1 MHRRQF
7 VRLTGA
13 WLVGLAGAAA
23 LGGCQRDEG
32 SAGGGS
38 SSAGGSAQ
46 GPAGK
51 PDIKQLASGL
61 QTKTVAMIDAINAKN
76 QASMDRAKG
85 DLSKEADKVEDALK
99 SETGQAANRVNAA
112 VNRIRNGLLG
122 NDVKLLEQAR
132 DLLQQAQTQA

>member
-1 MHRRQF
+1 MQRRHIAP
-7 VRLTGA
+7 LAGTWIAG
-13 WLVGLAGAAA
+13 LVGVGTLGA
-23 LGGCQRDEG
+23 CQRDDG
-32 SAGGGS
+32 AANAAGGTAQT
-38 SSAGGSAQ
+38 AG
-46 GPAGK
+46 GK
-51 PDIKQLASGL
+51 PDVKQLASGL

-76 QASMDRAKG
+76 QASMERAKG
-85 DLSKEADKVEDALK
+85 ELSKEADKVEDALK